1 MNDLIDKFFLYFE
14 SIFKGKLPIK
24 YEGVYIIENIWAI
37 HYECLSV
44 NTLNIDDAIK
54 SCIHIRY
61 KSLHNSVVGSSLHHD
76 NLSANTED
84 LKSLNDLFETTLKAT
99 VCLDQTFKNQSIFFN
114 HFKLQDYSEYKR
126 ERRNSII
133 NNLIN

>member
-1 MNDLIDKFFLYFE
+1 MVID
-14 SIFKGKLPIK
+14 
-24 YEGVYIIENIWAI
+24 
-37 HYECLSV
+37 
-44 NTLNIDDAIK
+44 
-54 SCIHIRY
+54 
-61 KSLHNSVVGSSLHHD
+61 
-76 NLSANTED
+76 LSANTED

-99 VCLDQTFKNQSIFFN
+99 VCLDQIFKNQSIFFN